1 MFAKNVK
8 YLRQRRR
15 MTQQEL
21 SDLLGYKTSV
31 TVHKWETGE
40 NTPPVNAMVKV
51 ARVFGVS
58 LEDLAGVDLE
68 RRDADASAKID
79 ASAARVVP
87 IISAVEI
94 EDGIIV
100 KQEASG
106 IFHYDDSIRADL
118 CIIMPDDSMRG
129 AGICRGDHVLVR
141 RDYEPISGRP
151 YAVAVGG
158 VITVRVITW
167 EKGAVISSRGDLK
180 ATLANDN
187 CIVGAC
193 AGVLHE
199 L

>member
-68 RRDADASAKID
+68 RRDADASAIID

-106 IFHYDDSIRADL
+106 IFHCDDSGQGRL
-118 CIIMPDDSMRG
+118 HRYL
-129 AGICRGDHVLVR
+129 RFR
-141 RDYEPISGRP
+141 R
-151 YAVAVGG
+151 
-158 VITVRVITW
+158 
-167 EKGAVISSRGDLK
+167 
-180 ATLANDN
+180 
-187 CIVGAC
+187 C
-193 AGVLHE
+193 
-199 L
+199 